1 MTIDGTNWKDSQGI
15 DTHCFTGQ
23 QWEREGD
30 AKEGNF

>member
-15 DTHCFTGQ
+15 DAHWFNGQ

-30 AKEGNF
+30 AKESIF